1 MEKPEKNQK
10 HETEIAIR
18 NKAKILNDESM
29 ILTIVSYNF
38 RKGLD
43 FVAKEVHYHHECKRK
58 KKDKKDKSNNTPFFY
73 KQSNFDPRPENC
85 LSFSKKLPQ
94 KIIKQLLS
102 RFFSPLMYN
111 HTTSSRL
118 YYKYLQNLQRLHAKY
133 AQSAKTAELNLR
145 NTARKT
151 LDKSA
156 MLALSPKPNMFVC

>member
-29 ILTIVSYNF
+29 ILTIVNYNF

-43 FVAKEVHYHHECKRK
+43 FVVKEVHYHHACKRK

-133 AQSAKTAELNLR
+133 AQSAKAAELNLR

-151 LDKSA
+151 LDRSA